1 MKKFV
6 YSPAG
11 KAVLLVLQQVLVGIM
26 VLSVCFGT
34 LMLMKGGDSLFSG
47 QGKYEQSIQF
57 DDAFM
62 SGVYDTIWLTDYKY
76 NFETDGVYNPKK
88 IVDIEDYALN
98 GRITGEVTRSIGY
111 YLEDLVKWGRQG
123 KENESY
129 NNTQDAAETSDAG
142 GVSYSSVTASKAA
155 DDSVTVQGVQEYYK
169 FDESYP
175 PVGDVS
181 LEEYLE
187 QHPEVNPSKMYGY
200 LSNAIDNAYNG
211 VEQYKWN
218 LAKYQEDKS
227 NLRYT
232 IVNRTTGKAY
242 SNISGIH
249 NAAEADEAVQSIREL
264 GAYIYL
270 DSASLNFEKSPKSN
284 IDSFNKALDQAVNGW
299 SYKDSRVTMENIYR
313 NLNQL
318 SALAGGDYT
327 IAVGVDTSYP
337 VHDGFYESKI
347 EYEQTR
353 PWFQALMYGGLIA
366 LFLYIIVLVALT
378 VVSGKRADDDEIHLS
393 SVDNIPTEFVLACIA
408 ALGVFV
414 VFAAVMVLN
423 TMYNVRSLIIL
434 SAITVSILADLLLMA
449 GYLCLVRKIKGG
461 IFWKKSILG
470 WFFGTLY
477 GGARGIRSNVRLL
490 VSYLGFLLIDFLLAL
505 FMIQARSRLSLLLF
519 GLLALGFNAFVGA
532 LLLREEGQ
540 RSVIME
546 GIQKIR
552 DGDLDYKLDT
562 ESLKDDNLKIAQAVN
577 NIGEGLQNAVADS
590 MKNERLKTDLITNV
604 SHDIKTPLTSII
616 NYVDLLKREHIQ
628 NEKISGYIRILDEKS
643 QRLKQLTE
651 DLVEASKVSSGNI
664 TLNFEHLNFV
674 ELINQTTAEF
684 TEKFEAKDLQLIEN
698 LPKEAMV
705 VRADGRRLYRVLDNL
720 FNNVAKYALSHTRVY
735 VDLTEEDR
743 YIRFSIKNISEH
755 PLNIRA
761 DELTERFIRGDVSRS
776 TEGSGLGLSIAKN
789 LTELQNGNFEI
800 YLDGDLFR
808 VTISFIKVEGKRED
822 REREQNQKETQE
834 KNQAEKQENK
844 QEKKQEEKHEEE

>member
-1 MKKFV
+1 MKRFL
-6 YSPAG
+6 YSPGG
-11 KAVLLVLQQVLVGIM
+11 KAALLVLQQVLVGVM

-34 LMLMKGGDSLFSG
+34 LMLMKGGDSLFAG
-47 QGKYEQSIQF
+47 QGKYEQSAQF

-111 YLEDLVKWGRQG
+111 YLEDLVNWGRQG

-129 NNTQDAAETSDAG
+129 SVKEVATDDWAG
-142 GVSYSSVTASKAA
+142 DSGVTASVTA
-155 DDSVTVQGVQEYYK
+155 DDSSVSVQAGQEYYR
-169 FDESYP
+169 FDESYA

-187 QHPEVNPSKMYGY
+187 QHPDVNPSKMYGY

-227 NLRYT
+227 NFRYA
-232 IVNRTTGKAY
+232 IVNRSTGKAY
-242 SNISGIH
+242 SNLDGIQS
-249 NAAEADEAVQSIREL
+249 AADAEEAIKSIRGL

-270 DSASLNFEKSPKSN
+270 DSASLNFEKSPKSS
-284 IDSFNKALDQAVNGW
+284 IDSFNKAINQAVNGW
-299 SYKDSRVTMENIYR
+299 SYMDSKVTMENIYR

-327 IAVGVDTSYP
+327 IAAGIDTTYP
-337 VHDGFYESKI
+337 IHDGFYDAKI

-353 PWFQALMYGGLIA
+353 PWFQALMYGGLIS
-366 LFLYIIVLVALT
+366 LFLYIVVLVALT
-378 VVSGKRADDDEIHLS
+378 VVSGRRTDDEEIHLS

-408 ALGVFV
+408 ALGILV
-414 VFAAVMVLN
+414 VFSAVMVLN
-423 TMYNVRSLIIL
+423 TLYSVKSLVII
-434 SAITVSILADLLLMA
+434 SAIVVSILADLLLMA

-477 GGARGIRSNVRLL
+477 GGAKGIRSNVKVL
-490 VSYLGFLLIDFLLAL
+490 VSFLGFLLIDFLLAL
-505 FMIQARSRLSLLLF
+505 FMIQARSRLTLLLF

-540 RSVIME
+540 RSEIME

-552 DGDLDYKLDT
+552 DGDLEYKLKT

-628 NEKISGYIRILDEKS
+628 DEKISGYIRILDEKS

-684 TEKFEAKDLQLIEN
+684 TEKFEAKDLELIEN
-698 LPKEAMV
+698 VPNAAAV

-720 FNNVAKYALSHTRVY
+720 FNNVAKYALPHTRVY
-735 VDLTEEDR
+735 VDLAEEDG

-789 LTELQNGNFEI
+789 LTELQNGHFEI

-808 VTISFIKVEGKRED
+808 VTISFVKTEESH
-822 REREQNQKETQE
+822 EEQRQE
-834 KNQAEKQENK
+834 A
-844 QEKKQEEKHEEE
+844 KHEEE